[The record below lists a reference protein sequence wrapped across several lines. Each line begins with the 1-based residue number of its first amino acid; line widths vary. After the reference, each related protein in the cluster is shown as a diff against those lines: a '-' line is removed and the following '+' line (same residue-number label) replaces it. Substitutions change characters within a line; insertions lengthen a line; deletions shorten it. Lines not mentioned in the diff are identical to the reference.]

1 MVKLSEVLRKTQKA
15 VTQAKDK
22 PGLMSEAAKA
32 KDASIDIHVT
42 KKIYESA
49 IVDLRELMDDVLK
62 GTKIPGE
69 RVFKIAEKIVYHLR
83 VDKNTLV
90 SFINIFGFLGE
101 TDDYLYSHS
110 INVAILAGGIGVA
123 FEDSEKQLLNL
134 CVSSLLHDLGF
145 MKVPEALIKKPGELN
160 KEEFRQFQKHTSY
173 GLDLLANIS
182 DLPESVQEVVYQH
195 HERIDGTGY
204 PEGRKGS
211 EISESAK
218 IVAIVEA
225 YETMTHPRPYR
236 RDKVIPYDGVRKVVQ
251 EAKSTFE
258 TRLVKKFLKFI
269 TPYPLGSFVLLNNNE
284 IGRVAQAHD
293 DHPLRPV
300 IEIFFDS
307 NGKPPEEPKR
317 IDLAASPV
325 LHIEKAID
333 DSLL

>member
-110 INVAILAGGIGVA
+110 INVAIWSGPFGKYQRFARICPGGC
-123 FEDSEKQLLNL
+123 L
-134 CVSSLLHDLGF
+134 
-145 MKVPEALIKKPGELN
+145 
-160 KEEFRQFQKHTSY
+160 
-173 GLDLLANIS
+173 
-182 DLPESVQEVVYQH
+182 
-195 HERIDGTGY
+195 
-204 PEGRKGS
+204 
-211 EISESAK
+211 
-218 IVAIVEA
+218 
-225 YETMTHPRPYR
+225 
-236 RDKVIPYDGVRKVVQ
+236 
-251 EAKSTFE
+251 ST
-258 TRLVKKFLKFI
+258 
-269 TPYPLGSFVLLNNNE
+269 P
-284 IGRVAQAHD
+284 
-293 DHPLRPV
+293 
-300 IEIFFDS
+300 
-307 NGKPPEEPKR
+307 
-317 IDLAASPV
+317 
-325 LHIEKAID
+325 
-333 DSLL
+333 